1 MSEFDILENQ
11 IRSKNNAMENY
22 DLFLKIKWLKIIVG
36 LYPTIKSD
44 FV

>member
-22 DLFLKIKWLKIIVG
+22 DLFLKSNG
-36 LYPTIKSD
+36 
-44 FV
+44 